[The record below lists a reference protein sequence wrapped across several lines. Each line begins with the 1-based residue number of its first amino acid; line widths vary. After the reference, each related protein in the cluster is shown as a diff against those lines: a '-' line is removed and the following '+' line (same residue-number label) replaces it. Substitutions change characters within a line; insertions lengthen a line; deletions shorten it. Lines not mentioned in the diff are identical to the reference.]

1 MSKPNPASIT
11 LAMINER
18 AVQFWAPQSKLIEE
32 RAADEFNVAFAL
44 KEMSFDLEHGKP
56 FREWSFATSLEKGE
70 MAKRVLQRTLGA
82 RGGRAPKADS
92 LQKRIEQIVSAEPN
106 VSEPELRRRLSEEI
120 GKGIITAI
128 EPNDVPN
135 RCIHFRTDNGT
146 MKTAAVSG
154 LKHRLSR
161 AKAKKSSL

>member
-1 MSKPNPASIT
+1 MTKPNPASIT
-11 LAMINER
+11 LAMINEQGG
-18 AVQFWAPQSKLIEE
+18 QFWAAQSKLIEE

-56 FREWSFATSLEKGE
+56 FRGWSFATSLEKGE
-70 MAKRVLQRTLGA
+70 VAKRILQRTLAA

-92 LQKRIEQIVSAEPN
+92 LQKLIEQIVSAEPN
-106 VSEPELRRRLSEEI
+106 VSESELRRRLSEEI

-135 RCIHFRTDNGT
+135 RCIHFRTDNGAMT
-146 MKTAAVSG
+146 KG
-154 LKHRLSR
+154 GI
-161 AKAKKSSL
+161 